1 MVGKYKGNMLN
12 KSFRTFAFFTIM
24 VILVLTTGFSLVSAN
39 ERVFCQTWANPPYAI
54 GTIAYG
60 TGGVN
65 CSTTVYKITVV
76 TEIVDITNGTS
87 VVAKPKSCYNT
98 DYCISTAHKGLN
110 SGHTYQ
116 TRTSGYAGTWNGYYA
131 SSTKVL
137 P

>member
-1 MVGKYKGNMLN
+1 MVGKYKGNMIN
-12 KSFRTFAFFTIM
+12 MSFRTFALLTIL
-24 VILVLTTGFSLVSAN
+24 VILFLTTGFSLVSAN
-39 ERVFCQTWANPPYAI
+39 EKVFCQAWANPPYAI
-54 GTIAYG
+54 RTTAYG

-65 CSTTVYKITVV
+65 CSTTVYKIKVV

-87 VVAKPKSCYNT
+87 ETETESCYNT
-98 DYCISTAHKGLN
+98 DYCESTAYKGLN

-116 TRTSGYAGTWNGYYA
+116 TKTSGYAGTWNGYYE